1 MVKAVAY
8 CRYSSDMQN
17 QDSIEAQLREIR
29 MFAQK
34 NGMEIVHEYID
45 EALSGKTDER
55 EQFQQMITDAKKS
68 MFDAL
73 IVHKIDR
80 FARNR
85 YDSAIYKAQLKR
97 HGIKIYYAAQ
107 NLSDDPEGRLMEGIL
122 ESFAQYYSENLAA
135 EVMKGMKTKALRAEW
150 TGGIPALGFD
160 CVDKKLIIN
169 QYEAGIVKLI
179 FDMHSS
185 GRTYGEILGELK
197 DKGYK
202 TKAGREF
209 GKNSLNSILQ
219 NEKYI
224 GTYIY
229 NKTESAVYGK
239 RNMCK
244 KKPVEEMIILPN
256 ALPAIIDNDVW
267 TRSQKRIGMRK
278 SRAQFKSAA
287 TYLLSGIV
295 YCGECGNKLFGDK
308 SKRIYYYYRCY
319 NKECTCLVRK
329 EQIEEFVLQEWNKQF
344 FTKQAIIKLTK
355 ALNEHQK
362 KSFENTDTETKH
374 IEKSL
379 NKCQSEI
386 NNIVNVI
393 SKGVTVD
400 SLIER
405 LKLLEQVKKD
415 LSYQLLSIK
424 TRSELSLFTPEEIE
438 ENLNIH
444 KAYVQ
449 NMDLSKCKQI
459 IEKYISKVI
468 ISRASYDIKFN
479 LDYLLKKMN
488 KSTDTIGVTSSAPKK
503 KERFFDL
510 SFLISK
516 SYMCLQSLIFS
527 ITKISGYYLYDFN
540 LSSKG

>member
-1 MVKAVAY
+1 MIKAVAY

-17 QDSIEAQLREIR
+17 QDSIEAQLREIKL
-29 MFAQK
+29 FAQK
-34 NGMEIVHEYID
+34 NKMEIVHEYID

-55 EQFQQMITDAKKS
+55 EQFQKMIADAKKS
-68 MFDAL
+68 IFDAL

-150 TGGIPALGFD
+150 TGGIPALGYD
-160 CVDKKLIIN
+160 CVDKKLVIN

-179 FDMHSS
+179 FEMHAN
-185 GRTYGEILGELK
+185 GRTYGEILAELK
-197 DKGYK
+197 KRGYK
-202 TKAGREF
+202 TKVNKEF
-209 GKNSLNSILQ
+209 GNNSLSSILR
-219 NEKYI
+219 NEKYM

-229 NKTESAVYGK
+229 NKAESAVYGK
-239 RNMCK
+239 RNMSK

-256 ALPAIIDNDVW
+256 AVPAIIDQDVW
-267 TRSQKRIGMRK
+267 DRSQKRIGMRK
-278 SRAQFKSAA
+278 TRAQFKSTT
-287 TYLLSGIV
+287 TYLLSGII
-295 YCGECGNKLFGDK
+295 YCGECASKLFGDK

-319 NKECTCLVRK
+319 NKECTCLARK
-329 EQIEEFVLQEWNKQF
+329 EQVEEFVLQEWNRQF
-344 FTKQAIIKLTK
+344 FTKQAILKLAK

-362 KSFENTDTETKH
+362 KSFDNTDAESKK
-374 IEKSL
+374 IEKSI

-393 SKGVTVD
+393 SKGVTAD

-415 LSYQLLSIK
+415 LSFQLLSLK

-444 KAYVQ
+444 KDYVQ
-449 NMDLSKCKQI
+449 NGDMSKCKQI
-459 IEKYISKVI
+459 IDKYIKRVI
-468 ISRASYDIKFN
+468 ISRTSYNIEFN
-479 LDYLLKKMN
+479 FDYLLKKMN
-488 KSTDTIGVTSSAPKK
+488 KSTDTDGAASSAPSVSVLADII
-503 KERFFDL
+503 KEP
-510 SFLISK
+510 
-516 SYMCLQSLIFS
+516 
-527 ITKISGYYLYDFN
+527 YYF
-540 LSSKG
+540 K